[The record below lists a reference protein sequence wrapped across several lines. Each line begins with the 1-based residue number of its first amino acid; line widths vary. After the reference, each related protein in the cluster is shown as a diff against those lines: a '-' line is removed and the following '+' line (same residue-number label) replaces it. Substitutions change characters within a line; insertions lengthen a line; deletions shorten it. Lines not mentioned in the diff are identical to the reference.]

1 MTCGYF
7 KVNTVNFR
15 LKISFLPSF
24 HKFLCQ
30 SSASSFSKLD
40 SSISNTKESG
50 ARDFHSIHPSIPFPE
65 SVVGRLLVQ
74 QTTLD
79 WQQQHL

>member
-15 LKISFLPSF
+15 LKISILPISF
-24 HKFLCQ
+24 NKFLCQ

-50 ARDFHSIHPSIPFPE
+50 ARDSIHPSIPFPE